1 MIRFALMIAAAQF
14 ALAAPPA
21 SAAVDVREVTSPGGI
36 RAWLVEESAIPFVAL
51 EIRFVGGTALDAPG
65 KRGAIGLM
73 TGLLEEGAGDLDARG
88 FAEAR
93 DRLAARIAFHPY
105 DDAVS
110 ISAQFLTEN
119 RDDSV
124 ALLKSALEMPR
135 FDRDAIKRV
144 RSQVHSIIG
153 SDSKDPNEIARRR
166 MDELAFGDHPYGSSG
181 DGTEKSV
188 NGLRRGDLFAA
199 KDRVLARDRLFVGAA
214 GDISPEEL
222 GALLDELLGGLPATG
237 APMPGQAEYLLE
249 GGLTVVPFDTPQSVA
264 LFGHE
269 GISRDHPDF
278 FAAFVL
284 NHILGGSGFE
294 ARLMTEV
301 REKRGLTY
309 GIRTFLADLEF
320 ADLVIGQVASANDR
334 IAEAIEVIRGE
345 WARIAE
351 NGVTERELDEAK
363 TYLTGA
369 YPLRFDG
376 NSEIARIMVG
386 MQIAG
391 LPADYIA
398 TRNDMVNA
406 VTLEDARRVA
416 RELYDPD
423 ELHFVVVG
431 QPVGLDST
439 N

>member
-1 MIRFALMIAAAQF
+1 MIRFALMFAAALF
-14 ALAAPPA
+14 ALAAP
-21 SAAVDVREVTSPGGI
+21 SANATVNVREVISPGGI
-36 RAWLVEESAIPFVAL
+36 RAWLVEERSIPFVAL

-73 TGLLEEGAGDLDARG
+73 TGLLEEGAGELDAQG

-93 DRLAARIAFHPY
+93 DRLAARIAFQPY

-110 ISAQFLTEN
+110 VSAQFLTEN
-119 RDDSV
+119 RDASV
-124 ALLKSALEMPR
+124 ALLKSALDMPR
-135 FDRDAIKRV
+135 FDRDAIERV
-144 RSQVHSIIG
+144 RSQVHSILG
-153 SDSKDPNEIARRR
+153 SDSKDPNAIAQRR
-166 MDELAFGDHPYGSSG
+166 MYALAFGDHPYGSSG
-181 DGTEKSV
+181 DGTEESV
-188 NGLRRGDLFAA
+188 NGLTRKDLVAA

-214 GDISPEEL
+214 GDISSEDL
-222 GALLDELLGGLPATG
+222 GALLDELLGDLPATG
-237 APMPGQAEYLLE
+237 APMPGPAEYLLE
-249 GGLTVVPFDTPQSVA
+249 GGLTVAQFDTPQSVA

-284 NHILGGSGFE
+284 NHILGGRGFE

-309 GIRTFLADLEF
+309 GIGTYLADLEF

-334 IAEAIEVIRGE
+334 IAEAVEVIRAE

-351 NGVTERELDEAK
+351 NGVTERELEEAK

-376 NSEIARIMVG
+376 NAKIARIMVG

-391 LPADYIA
+391 LPTDYIA
-398 TRNDMVNA
+398 TRNDKVNA

-416 RELYDPD
+416 REFYDPD

>member
-1 MIRFALMIAAAQF
+1 MIRFAVTIAAALF
-14 ALAAPPA
+14 AIAASPA
-21 SAAVDVREVTSPGGI
+21 GAAVEVQEVTTPGGI
-36 RAWLVEESAIPFVAL
+36 RAWLVEERSIPFVAL

-88 FAEAR
+88 FGEAR
-93 DRLAARIAFHPY
+93 DRLAARIVFHPY
-105 DDAVS
+105 DDTVS
-110 ISAQFLTEN
+110 VSAQFLTEN
-119 RDDSV
+119 REASV
-124 ALLKSALEMPR
+124 ALLKSALDMPR
-135 FDRDAIKRV
+135 FDHDAIERV
-144 RSQVHSIIG
+144 RSQVHSILG
-153 SDSKDPNEIARRR
+153 SDSKDPGAIAQRR
-166 MDELAFGDHPYGSSG
+166 MDALAFGDHPYGSSG
-181 DGTEKSV
+181 DGTEDSV
-188 NGLRRGDLFAA
+188 NGLTRDDLVAA

-214 GDISPEEL
+214 GDISPEDL
-222 GALLDELLGGLPATG
+222 GALLDELLGDLPATG
-237 APMPGQAEYLLE
+237 APMPGPAEYLLE

-269 GISRDHPDF
+269 GISRDDPDF

-284 NHILGGSGFE
+284 NHILGGGGFE

-309 GIRTFLADLEF
+309 GIRTFLADREF

-334 IAEAIEVIRGE
+334 IAEAIEVIRAE

-351 NGVTERELDEAK
+351 NGVSERELEEAK

-376 NSEIARIMVG
+376 NANIARIMVG

-391 LPADYIA
+391 LPTQYIA
-398 TRNDMVNA
+398 TRNDKVNA
-406 VTLEDARRVA
+406 VTLEDAQRVA
-416 RELYDPD
+416 KELYDPD